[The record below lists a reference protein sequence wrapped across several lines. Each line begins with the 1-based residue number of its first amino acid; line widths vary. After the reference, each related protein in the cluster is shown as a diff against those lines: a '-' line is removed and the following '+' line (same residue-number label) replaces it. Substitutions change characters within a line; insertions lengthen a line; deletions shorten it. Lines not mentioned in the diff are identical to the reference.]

1 MDRKHQ
7 LDAPDNDTLK
17 TIEQLDDRSGL
28 TTIYPH
34 AQDQWDGNIMTTEAR
49 ETKQAKELSAI
60 TLSIRKWAVPVGV
73 LAIAPIVSASLLA
86 AVALTYVTED
96 NASLLLFPMMI
107 ITGIWGLVSFAAIK
121 KLYGIFYGHALQATP
136 FFVMLLVLM
145 GLAVQSIYIV
155 TRPIQNGSFIFNT
168 AVISGVALA
177 VSAALSWILLVI
189 WTNRR
194 IAGNVKL
201 GLIGVIAFILLAVAT
216 VATIA

>member
-1 MDRKHQ
+1 MDRNHQ
-7 LDAPDNDTLK
+7 LDAPDNDNLRA
-17 TIEQLDDRSGL
+17 INQLDDHSGL

-34 AQDQWDGNIMTTEAR
+34 AHDQWDGDIMSTEAR
-49 ETKQAKELSAI
+49 ETKQAKELDNISI
-60 TLSIRKWAVPVGV
+60 SIRKWAVPVGV

-121 KLYGIFYGHALQATP
+121 KLYGIFYEHALQATP

-155 TRPIQNGSFIFNT
+155 TRPFQSGSFIFNT
-168 AVISGVALA
+168 AIISGVALV
-177 VSAALSWILLVI
+177 VSVALSWILLVI
-189 WTNRR
+189 WTSRR
-194 IAGNVKL
+194 IAGNTKL

>member
-1 MDRKHQ
+1 MDRNHQ
-7 LDAPDNDTLK
+7 LDAPDNDNLRA
-17 TIEQLDDRSGL
+17 INQLDDHSGL

-34 AQDQWDGNIMTTEAR
+34 AHDQWDGDIMSTEAR
-49 ETKQAKELSAI
+49 ETKQAKELDNISI
-60 TLSIRKWAVPVGV
+60 SIRKWAVPVGV

-121 KLYGIFYGHALQATP
+121 KLYGIFYEHALQATP

-155 TRPIQNGSFIFNT
+155 TRPFQSGSFIFNT
-168 AVISGVALA
+168 AIISGVALV
-177 VSAALSWILLVI
+177 VSVALSWILLVI
-189 WTNRR
+189 WTSRR
-194 IAGNVKL
+194 IAGNTKL
-201 GLIGVIAFILLAVAT
+201 GLIGVIAFILLAIAT